1 MDSLLELGRVL
12 FAIAIAAFGVQY
24 LHYGQFVGGLPPVPP
39 WTPGGS
45 FFAYVV
51 GAALV
56 VAGLC
61 IAAKMKARLAA
72 TLVGML
78 FFGCVVFLHALRAVA
93 ILHDGNIRTGAFEA
107 LALSGAAFVLAGA
120 LPIEQPYLSG
130 WDTLTN
136 RLAKAG
142 RFIFAISML
151 VFGVQHFMY
160 AAYIASLVTAWI
172 PAHLFWVYFTG
183 VGFIA
188 AGLCIAFNKLAS
200 LAAASLGLMFFLW
213 VCVLHGPR
221 VAARLHNGD
230 EWNSAFVALAMC
242 GASFIIA
249 GVMSNEHR
257 PAEVREFLRPQAQ

>member
-1 MDSLLELGRVL
+1 MDSLTDLGRVL

-24 LHYGQFVGGLPPVPP
+24 LNYGRFVSGLPPMPP
-39 WTPGGS
+39 WIPGGS
-45 FFAYVV
+45 FLAYVV

-56 VAGLC
+56 VAGLG

-72 TLVGML
+72 TLVGIL
-78 FFGCVVFLHALRAVA
+78 FFCCVLFLHAIRAVA
-93 ILHDGNIRTGAFEA
+93 ILYDGNIRTGAFEA

-120 LPIEQPYLSG
+120 LPIEQPYVSG

-160 AAYIASLVTAWI
+160 AAYIATLVTAWI
-172 PAHLFWVYFTG
+172 PGHLFWVYFTG

-188 AGLCIAFNKLAS
+188 AGLCIAFDRLAS

-221 VAARLHNGD
+221 VAAHLHNGD

-249 GVMSNEHR
+249 GVMSNEHKSLKFESAFA
-257 PAEVREFLRPQAQ
+257 PEAQ